1 MEWAKLISGRQLLVG
16 LLGLLIVGGAL
27 SCNKAD
33 QKEEEQTIRLIY
45 ANWSEGVAMTY
56 LVAEILESQLGYEVA
71 TKMTDI
77 ESVFEQ
83 LGNGEY
89 DVFVDAW
96 LPGTHGEYMEQYGAQ
111 LEDLGVNVNQVRTG
125 LMVPDYIEAQSI
137 SDLEGSMSEII
148 GIGSGAGIM
157 ASTQRAL
164 EAYNLSLNLLEG
176 SEETMTETLVEAIKR
191 REPIV
196 VTGWTPHW
204 IYNRYDLKFLDDP
217 QNIYGES
224 EKIHTIA
231 RKNFT
236 TEHARASLF
245 FERFDLTE
253 EQLGALMD
261 EVETFPDNERR
272 AVRNWIK
279 ENEFIVNRWVRGLQ
293 PEREKVM

>member
-1 MEWAKLISGRQLLVG
+1 M
-16 LLGLLIVGGAL
+16 
-27 SCNKAD
+27 D
-33 QKEEEQTIRLIY
+33 
-45 ANWSEGVAMTY
+45 
-56 LVAEILESQLGYEVA
+56 
-71 TKMTDI
+71 
-77 ESVFEQ
+77 
-83 LGNGEY
+83 
-89 DVFVDAW
+89 
-96 LPGTHGEYMEQYGAQ
+96 QYGAQ
-111 LEDLGVNVNQVRTG
+111 LEDLGVNVNKVRTG
-125 LMVPDYIEAQSI
+125 LMVPDYVEAQSI
-137 SDLEGSMSEII
+137 SDLEESMSEII

-164 EAYNLSLNLLEG
+164 EAYNLSLTLMEG

-196 VTGWTPHW
+196 ITGWTPHW

-224 EKIHTIA
+224 EKIHSIA
-231 RKNFT
+231 REKFT

-245 FERFDLTE
+245 FERFELTE